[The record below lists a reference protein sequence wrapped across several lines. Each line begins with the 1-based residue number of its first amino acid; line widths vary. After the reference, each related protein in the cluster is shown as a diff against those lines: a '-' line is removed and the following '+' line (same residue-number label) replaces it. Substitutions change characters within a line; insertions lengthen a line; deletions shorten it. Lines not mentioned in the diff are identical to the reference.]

1 MQELSGLF
9 NCSRSPAPQKQC
21 SCIDRGES
29 HMVRIPAAK
38 STTYHNTLFV
48 RDDKIGPRFKRYLVI
63 STYVASPL
71 SLKYFA
77 VGYFFERV
85 KNYQ

>member
-1 MQELSGLF
+1 MVS
-9 NCSRSPAPQKQC
+9 STAAPAQTLRKPC

-29 HMVRIPAAK
+29 HMVRIPATK
-38 STTYHNTLFV
+38 STTYHTTLFV
-48 RDDKIGPRFKRYLVI
+48 RGDKRGRQFKRYLVI

-77 VGYFFERV
+77 IEYFFQRV
-85 KNYQ
+85 NNFG